1 MTRSDT
7 NDAADAPAGDA
18 ATEPAEDGPA
28 ALTSTATSTPAA
40 GAGSLSAHR
49 IPELLRRYAILIMLG
64 VLFVVLTFTSDAFLS
79 QRNLLNILNQNAP
92 LAIIAAAGTLVII
105 AGGFDLSTGSIFGV
119 AAVCSAWVAVNVDP
133 ILGLVCAPLIGVGL
147 GIVNGLVVTLLR
159 VHAFL
164 ATLATGLVYRGLAI
178 LITGGFFISVSD
190 LDSFRVLG
198 RERIGAVHIAVL
210 VFVAFSLL
218 LSFILSRTILGRY
231 IFAVGG
237 NAEAAE
243 LSGVRVPHVK
253 IATFALSGL
262 AAGIAGAIQVSRIGS
277 GQPQAGEGLE
287 LQAIAAVIL
296 GGTSIY
302 GGVGAVWRSVAGV
315 YLLALVNNGFNIL
328 DANPF
333 YKDLTTGLI
342 IVAAVALS
350 AADRR
355 R

>member
-1 MTRSDT
+1 MTTSDT
-7 NDAADAPAGDA
+7 DDPAGAPAEDA
-18 ATEPAEDGPA
+18 ATEPAGDRPA
-28 ALTSTATSTPAA
+28 ALTATPTA
-40 GAGSLSAHR
+40 GAGSLRARR
-49 IPELLRRYAILIMLG
+49 IPELLRRYAILIMLA
-64 VLFVVLTFTSDAFLS
+64 VLFLVLTFTSDAFLS

-119 AAVCSAWVAVNVDP
+119 AAVCSAWVAANVDP
-133 ILGLVCAPLIGVGL
+133 ILGLLCAPLIGVGL

-178 LITGGFFISVSD
+178 LITGGFFISVSR

-198 RERIGAVHIAVL
+198 RDRIGAVHVAVL

-218 LSFILSRTILGRY
+218 LSFILNRTVLGRY

-237 NAEAAE
+237 NEEAAE
-243 LSGVRVPHVK
+243 LSGVRVARVK
-253 IATFALSGL
+253 IATFAFSGL

-277 GQPQAGEGLE
+277 GQPQAGEGFE

-315 YLLALVNNGFNIL
+315 YLLALVTNGFNIL